1 MSHMKQNRPTTRDA
15 IIEAAFDLF
24 GRDPSAPLG
33 DIAARAGVG
42 RATLH
47 RHFAG
52 RDDLIVELT
61 RIAME
66 ELDTAVQA
74 AVKDAP
80 SWTAALERS
89 LRAVIPLANRN
100 WFLAQERADQNPE
113 IATALAAERAELT
126 EAIDQARKEGAFA
139 PDAPTPWIAAAF
151 DSLIY
156 AAWETVRRGELT
168 PTQAADLAWRTLTRG
183 LNGGGLNDQ
192 GLNGGTQ

>member
-1 MSHMKQNRPTTRDA
+1 MSHMKQKRPTSRDA

-24 GRDPSAPLG
+24 GRDPSASLA
-33 DIAARAGVG
+33 DIAAAAGVG

-52 RDDLIVELT
+52 RDDLIVALT

-89 LRAVIPLANRN
+89 LHAVVPLADRN
-100 WFLAQERADQNPE
+100 WFLSQERADQNPE
-113 IATALAAERAELT
+113 IAAALVAERAELT

-139 PDAPTPWIAAAF
+139 PDAPTLWIAAAF

-156 AAWETVRRGELT
+156 AAWETVRREELT
-168 PTQAADLAWRTLTRG
+168 SKQAADLAWRTLTNG
-183 LNGGGLNDQ
+183 LSGGLK
-192 GLNGGTQ
+192 